1 MWKSGVYISV
11 ADKLPGADNVQL
23 RERFLSRVSEG
34 HPRHGE
40 KNETLKRQ
48 LFYYTTCSKCA
59 KAYGKNYVVLL
70 AEV

>member
-59 KAYGKNYVVLL
+59 KAYGENYVVLL